1 MINLADALD
10 GRPSVRLSSRRGGD
24 LRYISSIDPWI
35 ARACAMQVLQRPAR
49 ATRLA
54 SGLPLHGPMNVK
66 IGAWGVSIA
75 AAIGAAAAWFLEW
88 PSATSAA
95 VGAVLVP
102 LVAVATGVVSSGRRI
117 SPGTQPPPR
126 GVCECGHVM
135 SMHCASDGSGPCAA
149 ADCPCAGSNRAAST
163 Q

>member
-1 MINLADALD
+1 
-10 GRPSVRLSSRRGGD
+10 
-24 LRYISSIDPWI
+24 
-35 ARACAMQVLQRPAR
+35 MQVLQRPAW

-54 SGLPLHGPMNVK
+54 SGLPLYGPMNVK
-66 IGAWGVSIA
+66 IGAWAVSIA
-75 AAIGAAAAWFLEW
+75 AAIGAGAAWFLEW
-88 PSATSAA
+88 PSTTSAA

-117 SPGTQPPPR
+117 SRGTQPPPR

-149 ADCPCAGSNRAAST
+149 AGCPCAGSNRVVST

>member
-1 MINLADALD
+1 M
-10 GRPSVRLSSRRGGD
+10 
-24 LRYISSIDPWI
+24 RYAS
-35 ARACAMQVLQRPAR
+35 PAK
-49 ATRLA
+49 AGAGHAVGIRLA
-54 SGLPLHGPMNVK
+54 PTWTNERQDRRV
-66 IGAWGVSIA
+66 GVSIA

-126 GVCECGHVM
+126 GVCECGTSM
-135 SMHCASDGSGPCAA
+135 SMHCASDGSGPCAPPIA
-149 ADCPCAGSNRAAST
+149 PAPGATAPPPRNRHKMWG
-163 Q
+163 